1 MYLSI
6 NQNSNTMMEYIWTG
20 IIGLLAGALAKFLLP
35 GKDPGG
41 FFVTMLIGIGGSFVG
56 KYVAEALNIGFLTG
70 FIGSVLGAIAILLV
84 WRLISTKLLNNPN

>member
-1 MYLSI
+1 
-6 NQNSNTMMEYIWTG
+6 MMEYIWTG

-84 WRLISTKLLNNPN
+84 WRLISTKLLNNSN

>member
-84 WRLISTKLLNNPN
+84 WRLISTKLLNNSN